1 MNKSQLNQLLGRISK
16 NPKTLN
22 YKKIPQLQQE
32 NLRVVPLTLSLDNKG
47 KVIYEEI
54 QSD

>member
-47 KVIYEEI
+47 K
-54 QSD
+54 SDLWRNPK